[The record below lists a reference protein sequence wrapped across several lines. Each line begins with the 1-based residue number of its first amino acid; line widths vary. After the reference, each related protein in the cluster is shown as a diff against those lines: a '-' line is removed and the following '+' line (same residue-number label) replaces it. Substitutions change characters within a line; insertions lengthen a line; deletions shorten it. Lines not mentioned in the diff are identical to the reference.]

1 MFLASWIV
9 KEEIAM
15 PNDNRVR
22 TLLEEEDL
30 DYESIAHRDTYT
42 ARDEA
47 AASHVPA
54 REVAKAVV
62 VRDGGGRYLMAVVPA
77 TCRLD
82 LAALACASGHSDLV
96 LASEEE
102 VLRLFP
108 DCERG
113 PVPPFGNLYDIP
125 TFVDACLSDMPE
137 IFFTAGSRREV
148 VGMRF
153 ADYERAARPMVGQF
167 CLHGAAFT
175 EAAGEP

>member
-1 MFLASWIV
+1 MW
-9 KEEIAM
+9 
-15 PNDNRVR
+15 NDNRVR
-22 TLLEEEDL
+22 SLLEEEDL
-30 DYESIAHRDTYT
+30 DYESMAHRDAFT
-42 ARDEA
+42 ARDVA
-47 AASHVPA
+47 AASHVPE

-82 LAALACASGHSDLV
+82 LEALARASGHCDLA
-96 LASEEE
+96 LATEGE

-113 PVPPFGNLYDIP
+113 AIPPFGNLYDIP
-125 TFVDACLSDMPE
+125 TFVDSCLCEVPE
-137 IFFTAGSRREV
+137 VFFAAGSRREA

-167 CLHGAAFT
+167 CFHGRTAR
-175 EAAGEP
+175 EAARKP